1 MKWNNIYIRGYTC
14 TLSHSLSFSC
24 SCYLSHSLSL
34 ILAVCLNLSFSIS
47 LSFSRSSYL
56 CHSLALSLSSIFL
69 LSSFLL
75 FSLLFYISY
84 HTVNAGKRKKRN
96 RLIQCYSNT
105 LYPYINRRHW
115 KGSSGTKEVILPH
128 LIPSVQPL
136 HNLKD
141 VLYSPSLF
149 LIVNLHSQCWKSNR
163 SAKDAL

>member
-1 MKWNNIYIRGYTC
+1 MYIVSFSLFLLFL
-14 TLSHSLSFSC
+14 LSVSFSFSYSCCLSQSLVLYFSVFLSFF
-24 SCYLSHSLSL
+24 LS
-34 ILAVCLNLSFSIS
+34 V
-47 LSFSRSSYL
+47 SFSRTLFVFYFSFIFFSPLFSSLLY
-56 CHSLALSLSSIFL
+56 L
-69 LSSFLL
+69 LSYCKCRKTKKKKPSYSVLL
-75 FSLLFYISY
+75 
-84 HTVNAGKRKKRN
+84 
-96 RLIQCYSNT
+96 NT